1 MIDFTKERKMI
12 MNKIELDIIPPKS
25 TGQSGKRLGIIK
37 NHAMMFKTK
46 EAKDVENMYWSL
58 LYNKRPDK
66 PYEGSLKV
74 NYYFF
79 FPYNSS
85 VKKSIAKK
93 KLIVPKLTKPDYDN
107 IPKQIQDVLTKCQYW
122 TDDSLIFDGSIKKYF
137 APFGKIVITIEELD
151 KEIDLT
157 EELTQKGI
165 I

>member
-1 MIDFTKERKMI
+1 MIDFTKGMN

-46 EAKDVENMYWSL
+46 EAKEVEQMYWAL
-58 LYNKRPDK
+58 LYEKRPPI
-66 PYEGSLKV
+66 PYSGALKI

-85 VKKSIAKK
+85 VKRSIAKK
-93 KLIVPKLTKPDYDN
+93 GLIVPKLTKPDYDN

-122 TDDSLIFDGSIKKYF
+122 TDDSIIFDGCVKKYF
-137 APFGKIVITIEELD
+137 APFGKIVITIEELE

-157 EELTQKGI
+157 EELKQKGI